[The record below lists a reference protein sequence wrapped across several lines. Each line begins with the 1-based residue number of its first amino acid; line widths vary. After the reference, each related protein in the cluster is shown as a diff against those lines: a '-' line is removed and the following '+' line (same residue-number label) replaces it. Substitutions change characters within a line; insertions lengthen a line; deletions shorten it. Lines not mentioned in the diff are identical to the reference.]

1 MNAKVVL
8 ALLVATLV
16 SGVVQAKEEDLV
28 KYRENVMHV
37 IGGHMGAIVAIVK
50 GEVPYSDELGYH
62 AQSLAAAAP
71 KTLPAFETQA
81 MTDKSEALPKIWD
94 NWADFEKR
102 ALKLETASADF
113 SKAVAG
119 GNMAEI
125 GTALGELGKSC
136 KGCHDEY
143 MKEH

>member
-8 ALLVATLV
+8 VLVAATLGSTV
-16 SGVVQAKEEDLV
+16 AHAGEEDLV

-50 GEVPYSDELGYH
+50 GEVPYSGELGYH
-62 AQSLAAAAP
+62 ADSLAAVAP
-71 KTLPAFETQA
+71 KALPAFETKA
-81 MTDKSEALPKIWD
+81 MTEKSEALEKIWD
-94 NWADFEKR
+94 NWADFKQR
-102 ALKLETASADF
+102 AMKMETASAAF

-119 GNMAEI
+119 GKMAEI
-125 GTALGELGKSC
+125 GAALGDLGKSC